1 MLTPDLVVTRG
12 RIFCGK
18 GDRAAAEA
26 MAVSRG
32 RIVAVGDSDEIEQLR
47 GLSTRHIDLEGAL
60 VLPGLSDSHTHF
72 LEGALSYGIDL
83 SDVDSK
89 EMFRTRVKEA
99 LAGLPPGEWLVGGY
113 WNEEKWGGTLPDKR
127 WLDDISG
134 DNPVL
139 LYRQDIHSALCNSAA
154 LAHAGITAE
163 SRAPE
168 GGEIVKGA
176 DGRPTGMLLE
186 SAVTPVKQSVPEPS
200 MERIRFSLRRW
211 MQKANSVGLTHIGD
225 MIRGPE
231 EFGLYLDLEREGFL
245 TCRFELMPPIAM
257 WERFARAGLRSGV
270 GLELVKLGGMKV
282 FIDGSLGS
290 RTARMLQPYD
300 DDPENLGRF
309 SPAAE
314 SPSTLAAM
322 LQCADRAGFRLA
334 VHAIGDA
341 ANRLALDLMEKVRK
355 DSPYP
360 LLRHRIEHAQHPDPA
375 DIRRFGELRLVASVQ
390 PLHLVGDGCYAE
402 KRIGR
407 ERSRNAFPLRSL
419 ADAGAVLVF
428 GSDWPVVE
436 LDPLLAIEAAV
447 TRRTADGRNPNG
459 WIPGEKLTVEESV
472 SASCGNSAFAAG
484 QETRWGRLAPGLDAD
499 FVVLDRDIFSC
510 DPGDIGSTR
519 VRMTFLR
526 GRQVYPEEE
535 K

>member
-257 WERFARAGLRSGV
+257 WERFARAGLRSV
-270 GLELVKLGGMKV
+270 S
-282 FIDGSLGS
+282 GSS
-290 RTARMLQPYD
+290 
-300 DDPENLGRF
+300 
-309 SPAAE
+309 
-314 SPSTLAAM
+314 
-322 LQCADRAGFRLA
+322 
-334 VHAIGDA
+334 
-341 ANRLALDLMEKVRK
+341 
-355 DSPYP
+355 
-360 LLRHRIEHAQHPDPA
+360 
-375 DIRRFGELRLVASVQ
+375 
-390 PLHLVGDGCYAE
+390 
-402 KRIGR
+402 
-407 ERSRNAFPLRSL
+407 
-419 ADAGAVLVF
+419 
-428 GSDWPVVE
+428 W
-436 LDPLLAIEAAV
+436 
-447 TRRTADGRNPNG
+447 
-459 WIPGEKLTVEESV
+459 
-472 SASCGNSAFAAG
+472 
-484 QETRWGRLAPGLDAD
+484 
-499 FVVLDRDIFSC
+499 
-510 DPGDIGSTR
+510 
-519 VRMTFLR
+519 
-526 GRQVYPEEE
+526 
-535 K
+535 